1 MQTIQ
6 TLKETEAV
14 HKILGEVEI
23 ATIIKKIKGQKLK
36 QVERN
41 YLYRSIRPK
50 LIASAILCEQRILE
64 KINKPKKKIT
74 RDIILWNLAKYGY
87 ELITPK
93 RINKKKKISIEE
105 LIANILIQYPEARLI
120 ESIPILIIKN
130 SINQYVLLEAAIKYD
145 LRNKIG
151 YLLETAFIITE
162 RLKIKNTFFYL
173 NDLLQYLKNT
183 KTKESAFLGI
193 GADDKEYIEF
203 LQKNSPKRI
212 KEWNL
217 LGRFFDND
225 FIENAKIYLK

>member
-6 TLKETEAV
+6 TLRETEAM

-93 RINKKKKISIEE
+93 RINKIKKITIEE

>member
-6 TLKETEAV
+6 TLKETGAM

>member
-6 TLKETEAV
+6 TLRETEAM

>member
-74 RDIILWNLAKYGY
+74 KDTILWNLANYGY
-87 ELITPK
+87 ELIIPK
-93 RINKKKKISIEE
+93 RINKKKSFSIEE

-130 SINQYVLLEAAIKYD
+130 SINQYALLEAAIKYD

-151 YLLETAFIITE
+151 YLLETSFIIIKK
-162 RLKIKNTFFYL
+162 LKIKNNFFL
-173 NDLLQYLKNT
+173 KLHFVCALQTPLFENIINK
-183 KTKESAFLGI
+183 K
-193 GADDKEYIEF
+193 
-203 LQKNSPKRI
+203 I
-212 KEWNL
+212 K
-217 LGRFFDND
+217 
-225 FIENAKIYLK
+225 

>member
-50 LIASAILCEQRILE
+50 LIASAILCEQKILE

-74 RDIILWNLAKYGY
+74 KDIILWNLASYGY
-87 ELITPK
+87 ELIIPK
-93 RINKKKKISIEE
+93 RISKKKSFSIEE

-120 ESIPILIIKN
+120 ESIPVLIIKN
-130 SINQYVLLEAAIKYD
+130 NINQYALLEAAIKYD

-151 YLLETAFIITE
+151 YLLETAFIIME
-162 RLKIKNTFFYL
+162 RLKIKNNLFYL
-173 NDLLQYLKNT
+173 SELLQYLKNT

-193 GADDKEYIEF
+193 GSEDKEYAEF

-217 LGRFFDND
+217 LGRFFDDD